1 MSENN
6 VRPQDTKERDRQAVA
21 IDYETYYDSKSGY
34 SLSAM
39 SPQLYCADE
48 RFDAYL
54 VAICGWEIMGDSLFE
69 RWRPGNS
76 ETGFRVSDGA
86 MVRKLPDGRQLY
98 VGRPE
103 NFGDWDNLRGR
114 ILIAHNAAFDS
125 VVTDELAR
133 RGMIPS
139 WLDSTRPKIPPHDFR
154 PCDADLTDPPEWKC
168 TADLSAYLMVPRNLK
183 GAMKELYGKEISKA
197 VRAGM
202 DGRHDYDLNPEERRA
217 LVEYGG
223 SDAVECHDIWLDHS
237 AEWPDIERAI
247 SDQKRD
253 ATKRGIM
260 VDRKLAEDSL
270 KELKRYHANVVCDV
284 PWYPEKPVG
293 SLPALRQ
300 AVIALGLMPPPSFKK
315 DDPRFLEWIE
325 RPVAR
330 YDDAVR
336 RGYEIL
342 DDFYEEVHHPE
353 VRENSGMNGSP
364 SAGNERVLH
373 RAYTERV
380 HLAHIAAT
388 GELAFLK
395 ARQKAVAINMH
406 AARVEGILA
415 SLDRDGA
422 SHPAFLYF
430 GAHTGRDS
438 GKSSTGGSNTNMLNM
453 PRKPVLQGDEHVFG
467 GKGIDIRGMYVAR
480 PGHKFVV
487 YDYSQIEARFSLWLV
502 DDTHMME
509 AMKREGN
516 LYQANAVMMGW
527 CEPGEKIK
535 KEKPDVYRLAKCCV
549 LGLGYGMGAAKFVDS
564 CKSQGLE
571 LPPVPVEHWPEIDR
585 RLSFIIRNVARVKG
599 DPYSER
605 NQWKVGQLIKS
616 LQIVS
621 DWRNA
626 NSKIVAKWR
635 EYEQVFKERIAAGK
649 STVAFRLPSGRIKRY
664 FDPHLCKEET
674 VEVDENGKEHPSFRI
689 AIKATTVRGN
699 PATFFTGGNIMEN
712 IVQASCRDIMAYSA
726 VEVERKHP
734 SWRYVFS
741 VYDEIVFEVPE
752 PEAEEANAEIPRIMT
767 KGDYIKDWTDGL
779 ALEVEGDVCDRY
791 HK

>member
-1 MSENN
+1 MT
-6 VRPQDTKERDRQAVA
+6 QQERDRAAVA
-21 IDYETYYDSKSGY
+21 IDYETFYDTKAGY

-39 SPQLYCADE
+39 SPQLYCADP

-54 VAICGWEIMGDSLFE
+54 VAICGWEITDDGIFE
-69 RWRPGNS
+69 PGMTLGGGCY
-76 ETGFRVSDGA
+76 EAGWEPGKAITRKRADGSFF
-86 MVRKLPDGRQLY
+86 RKLEDGRQLY

-103 NFGDWDNLRGR
+103 KFPDWENLKGR
-114 ILIAHNAAFDS
+114 ILLAHNAAFDS
-125 VVTDELAR
+125 VVTDELAK
-133 RGMIPS
+133 RGMVPS
-139 WLDSTRPKIPPHDFR
+139 WLLES
-154 PCDADLTDPPEWKC
+154 EWKC
-168 TADLSAYLMVPRNLK
+168 TADLAAFLMAPRNLK
-183 GAMKELYGKEISKA
+183 GAMKELFGKEISKA

-202 DGRHDYDLNPEERRA
+202 DGRHDYDLNEEDRKA

-223 SDAVECHDIWLDHS
+223 SDAVECHDLWLEYAH
-237 AEWPDIERAI
+237 EWPGIERAI

-260 VDRKLAEDSL
+260 VDRRLVEDSI
-270 KELKRYHANVVCDV
+270 KELKRYYADVVCDV
-284 PWYPEKPVG
+284 PWFPEKPVG
-293 SLPALRQ
+293 SLPALRN
-300 AVIALGLMPPPSFKK
+300 AVVAMGIEPPKSFKK
-315 DDPRFLEWIE
+315 DDPGFLDWQKEHSDI
-325 RPVAR
+325 P
-330 YDDAVR
+330 
-336 RGYEIL
+336 
-342 DDFYEEVHHPE
+342 F
-353 VRENSGMNGSP
+353 
-364 SAGNERVLH
+364 
-373 RAYTERV
+373 
-380 HLAHIAAT
+380 IA
-388 GELAFLK
+388 

-406 AARVEGILA
+406 LARLEGILA
-415 SLDRDGA
+415 SIDADGL

-438 GKSSTGGSNTNMLNM
+438 GKSSTGGANTNMLNM
-453 PRKPVLQGDEHVFG
+453 PRKPILQGDEHVFG
-467 GKGIDIRGMYVAR
+467 GKGVDIRGMYIPR

-509 AMKREGN
+509 AMQREGN

-527 CEPGEKIK
+527 CKPGEKIK

-571 LPPVPVEHWPEIDR
+571 LPSVPVDEWPEIDR
-585 RLSFIIRNVARVKG
+585 RLSFIIRNVAKIKG

-605 NQWKVGQLIKS
+605 NRQKVGQLIKS

-626 NSKIVAKWR
+626 NSKIVAKWK
-635 EYEQVFKERIAAGK
+635 EYEEVFKRRIAAGK
-649 STVAFRLPSGRIKRY
+649 DTVAFRLPSGRVKRY

-674 VEVDENGKEHPSFRI
+674 VEIDENGKEHPSFRI

-726 VEVERKHP
+726 VEVEKKHP
-734 SWRYVFS
+734 AWRYVFS

-752 PEAEEANAEIPRIMT
+752 ADADEASIVIPQTMT
-767 KGDYIKDWTDGL
+767 FGDYIRDWTKGL

>member
-1 MSENN
+1 MSEEK
-6 VRPQDTKERDRQAVA
+6 VRPQDPKERDREAVA
-21 IDYETYYDSKSGY
+21 IDYETFYDTKAEY
-34 SLSAM
+34 SLKDM

-54 VAICGWEIMGDSLFE
+54 VAICGEGIFKVPPDQFITQDVA
-69 RWRPGNS
+69 PGLY
-76 ETGFRVSDGA
+76 RRLD
-86 MVRKLPDGRQLY
+86 DGRELY

-103 NFGDWDNLRGR
+103 EFRHWENLRGR
-114 ILIAHNAAFDS
+114 ILVAHNAAFDS

-133 RGMIPS
+133 RGLVPS
-139 WLDSTRPKIPPHDFR
+139 WLLG
-154 PCDADLTDPPEWKC
+154 AEWKC
-168 TADLSAYLMVPRNLK
+168 TADLCAYLMVPRNLK
-183 GAMKELYGKEISKA
+183 GATKELYGREISKE

-202 DGRHDYDLNPEERRA
+202 DGRHDYDLNADERKA

-223 SDAVECHDIWLDHS
+223 SDAVECHDIWLDHA
-237 AEWPDIERAI
+237 AEWPEIERAI

-260 VDRKLAEDSL
+260 VDAEYARESL
-270 KELKRYHANVVCDV
+270 KELRRYEAEVVADV
-284 PWYPEKPVG
+284 PWYPGKPVG
-293 SLPALRQ
+293 SLPALRN
-300 AVIALGLMPPPSFKK
+300 AVVALGLEPPKSFKK
-315 DDPRFLEWIE
+315 DDPGFLEWIE

-330 YDDAVR
+330 YSEAIR
-336 RGYEIL
+336 RGYDVL
-342 DDFYEEVHHPE
+342 DTFEADVYHPSE
-353 VRENSGMNGSP
+353 CKWSSVDMNGALVYGP
-364 SAGNERVLH
+364 DLTLAH
-373 RAYTERV
+373 TERV
-380 HLAHIAAT
+380 RFAHVKPIGA
-388 GELAFLK
+388 LAFLT
-395 ARQKAVAINMH
+395 ARQKSVAIAMH
-406 AARVEGILA
+406 SARVEGILK
-415 SLDRDGA
+415 SLDAQGA

-467 GKGIDIRGMYVAR
+467 GKGIDIRGMYVPR
-480 PGHKFVV
+480 RGCKFVV
-487 YDYSQIEARFSLWLV
+487 FDYSQIEARFSLWLV

-509 AMKREGN
+509 ALRREGN
-516 LYQANAVMMGW
+516 LYQANAVAMGW
-527 CEPGEKIK
+527 CKPGEKIK

-549 LGLGYGMGAAKFVDS
+549 LGLGYGMGASKFVDS
-564 CKSQGLE
+564 CKSQGLD
-571 LPPVPVEHWPEIDR
+571 LPSMPVDRWPELDR
-585 RLSFIIRNVARVKG
+585 RIMFIVRNVARIKG

-605 NQWKVGQLIKS
+605 NRVKVGQLLES
-616 LQIVS
+616 LRIVT

-635 EYEQVFKERIAAGK
+635 EYEDVFKQRIAAGK
-649 STVAFRLPSGRIKRY
+649 DTVAFRLPSGRVKRY
-664 FDPHLCKEET
+664 FGPHLCKEET
-674 VEVDENGKEHPSFRI
+674 VEVDENGREHPSFRV

-726 VEVERKHP
+726 VEIERKRP

-752 PEAEEANAEIPRIMT
+752 KEAEEASIVIPQTMT
-767 KGDYIKDWTDGL
+767 FGEYIRDWTEGL

>member
-1 MSENN
+1 MLSDNT
-6 VRPQDTKERDRQAVA
+6 VRPQDSKERERQEQRDRAAVA
-21 IDYETYYDSKSGY
+21 IDYETFYDTKQGY
-34 SLSAM
+34 SLSTM
-39 SPQLYCADE
+39 SPQLYCADP

-54 VAICGWEIMGDSLFE
+54 VAICGWEITDDGIFEPGMTLGGGCYEAGWEPGKVVTRKRADGSLF
-69 RWRPGNS
+69 
-76 ETGFRVSDGA
+76 
-86 MVRKLPDGRQLY
+86 RKLEDGRQLY

-103 NFGDWDNLRGR
+103 RFPDWENLKGR
-114 ILIAHNAAFDS
+114 ILLAHNAAFDS

-133 RGMIPS
+133 RGLIPAWMGETES
-139 WLDSTRPKIPPHDFR
+139 LEMQGLDLDWT
-154 PCDADLTDPPEWKC
+154 APEWKC
-168 TADLSAYLMVPRNLK
+168 TADLAAFLMAPRNLK
-183 GAMKELYGKEISKA
+183 GAMKELFGKEISKA

-202 DGRHDYDLNPEERRA
+202 DGRHDYDLNAEDRKA

-223 SDAVECHDIWLDHS
+223 SDAVECHDLWLEYAH
-237 AEWPDIERAI
+237 EWQNLVFDNVRWIEREI
-247 SDQKRD
+247 SDQKRN

-260 VDRKLAEDSL
+260 IDRKLVEDSI
-270 KELKRYHANVVCDV
+270 KELKRYYADVVCDV
-284 PWYPEKPVG
+284 PWFPEKPVG

-300 AVIALGLMPPPSFKK
+300 AVIALGIEPPKSFKK
-315 DDPRFLEWIE
+315 DDPGFLDWQKEHSDI
-325 RPVAR
+325 P
-330 YDDAVR
+330 
-336 RGYEIL
+336 
-342 DDFYEEVHHPE
+342 F
-353 VRENSGMNGSP
+353 
-364 SAGNERVLH
+364 
-373 RAYTERV
+373 
-380 HLAHIAAT
+380 IA
-388 GELAFLK
+388 

-406 AARVEGILA
+406 LARLEGILA
-415 SLDRDGA
+415 SIDADGL

-438 GKSSTGGSNTNMLNM
+438 GKSSTGGANTNMLNM
-453 PRKPVLQGDEHVFG
+453 PRKPILQGDEHVFG
-467 GKGIDIRGMYVAR
+467 GKGVDIRGMYIPR

-527 CEPGEKIK
+527 CKPGEKIK
-535 KEKPDVYRLAKCCV
+535 KTNPDVYRLAKCCV

-571 LPPVPVEHWPEIDR
+571 LPSVPVDEWPEIDR
-585 RLSFIIRNVARVKG
+585 RLSFIIRNVARIKG

-605 NQWKVGQLIKS
+605 NRTKVGQLIRS

-626 NSKIVAKWR
+626 NSRIVAKWR
-635 EYEQVFKERIAAGK
+635 EYEDVFKQRIAAGK
-649 STVAFRLPSGRIKRY
+649 STVAFRLPSGRVKRY

-734 SWRYVFS
+734 TWRYVFS

-752 PEAEEANAEIPRIMT
+752 SDADEASIVIPQTMT
-767 KGDYIKDWTDGL
+767 FGDYIRDWTEGL

>member
-1 MSENN
+1 MT
-6 VRPQDTKERDRQAVA
+6 RKERDRQAVA
-21 IDYETYYDSKSGY
+21 LDFESFYDTKAGY

-54 VAICGWEIMGDSLFE
+54 VAICGWEITD
-69 RWRPGNS
+69 
-76 ETGFRVSDGA
+76 DGIFPTWHEGGT
-86 MVRKLPDGRQLY
+86 VTNRGTPSVLWRKLPDGRHLY
-98 VGRPE
+98 IGRPE
-103 NFGDWDNLRGR
+103 KFPDWDNLRGR
-114 ILIAHNAAFDS
+114 ILVAHNAAFDS

-139 WLDSTRPKIPPHDFR
+139 WLDSTRPKVKPLDFR

-168 TADLSAYLMVPRNLK
+168 TADLAAYLMVPRNLK
-183 GAMKELYGKEISKA
+183 GAMKELFGKEISKA

-223 SDAVECHDIWLDHS
+223 SDAVECHDIWLQFS
-237 AEWPDIERAI
+237 SEWGPMIMDGALAVERAI

-253 ATKRGIM
+253 ATKRGIL
-260 VDRKLAEDSL
+260 VDRKLVEESI
-270 KELKRYHANVVCDV
+270 KELKRYHAEVVCDV

-300 AVIALGLMPPPSFKK
+300 AVVALGIEPPKSFKK
-315 DDPRFLEWIE
+315 DDPGFLDWQKE
-325 RPVAR
+325 
-330 YDDAVR
+330 
-336 RGYEIL
+336 
-342 DDFYEEVHHPE
+342 H
-353 VRENSGMNGSP
+353 ENIP
-364 SAGNERVLH
+364 F
-373 RAYTERV
+373 
-380 HLAHIAAT
+380 IA
-388 GELAFLK
+388 

-406 AARVEGILA
+406 LARLEGILA
-415 SLDRDGA
+415 SIDKNGL

-438 GKSSTGGSNTNMLNM
+438 GKSATGGANTNMLNM
-453 PRKPVLQGDEHVFG
+453 PRRPILQGDEHVFG
-467 GKGIDIRGMYVAR
+467 GKGVDIRSMYVAR
-480 PGHKFVV
+480 PGHKFII
-487 YDYSQIEARFSLWLV
+487 YDFSQIEARFSLWLV

-527 CEPGEKIK
+527 CKPGEKIK

-571 LPPVPVEHWPEIDR
+571 LDSVPVDQWPDLDR
-585 RLSFIIRNVARVKG
+585 RLQFIIRNVARIKG

-605 NQWKVGQLIKS
+605 NRAKVGQLIRS
-616 LQIVS
+616 LGIVN

-626 NSKIVAKWR
+626 NSKIVAKWK

-674 VEVDENGKEHPSFRI
+674 VEVDENGVEHPSFRV

-734 SWRYVFS
+734 TWRYVFS

-752 PEAEEANAEIPRIMT
+752 AEAEEANAEVPRIMCH
-767 KGDYIKDWTDGL
+767 GDYIRDWTEGL
-779 ALEVEGDVCDRY
+779 ALEVEGGIEDHYC
-791 HK
+791 K

>member
-1 MSENN
+1 MSDNN
-6 VRPQDTKERDRQAVA
+6 VRPQDAKERDRQAVA
-21 IDYETYYDSKSGY
+21 LDYETYYDTKAGY

-54 VAICGWEIMGDSLFE
+54 VAICGWEIMDDSLFE
-69 RWRPGNS
+69 RWRPGNT

-86 MVRKLPDGRQLY
+86 MFRKLPDGRQLY

-103 NFGDWDNLRGR
+103 NFKDWDNLRGR
-114 ILIAHNAAFDS
+114 ILVAHNTAFDS

-139 WLDSTRPKIPPHDFR
+139 WLDSTRPKVKPLDFR
-154 PCDADLTDPPEWKC
+154 PCDADLADPPEWKC

-202 DGRHDYDLNPEERRA
+202 DGRHDYDLGAEERRA

-253 ATKRGIM
+253 ATKRGIA
-260 VDRKLAEDSL
+260 VDRKLVEDSI
-270 KELKRYHANVVCDV
+270 KELKRYHAEVVCDV

-293 SLPALRQ
+293 SLPALRN
-300 AVIALGLMPPPSFKK
+300 AVVELGIEPPKSFKK
-315 DDPRFLEWIE
+315 DDPGFLDWQKEH
-325 RPVAR
+325 
-330 YDDAVR
+330 DD
-336 RGYEIL
+336 IP
-342 DDFYEEVHHPE
+342 F
-353 VRENSGMNGSP
+353 
-364 SAGNERVLH
+364 
-373 RAYTERV
+373 
-380 HLAHIAAT
+380 IA
-388 GELAFLK
+388 

-406 AARVEGILA
+406 LARLEGILA
-415 SLDRDGA
+415 SLDGDGA

-453 PRKPVLQGDEHVFG
+453 PRKPILQGDEHVFG
-467 GKGIDIRGMYVAR
+467 GKGVDIRGMYVAR

-527 CEPGEKIK
+527 CQPGEKIK

-571 LPPVPVEHWPEIDR
+571 LPSVPVDEWPEIDR
-585 RLSFIIRNVARVKG
+585 RLSFIIRNVARIKG

-605 NQWKVGQLIKS
+605 NRVKVGQLIKS
-616 LQIVS
+616 LQIVG

-626 NSKIVAKWR
+626 NSRIVAKWK

-664 FDPHLCKEET
+664 FNPHLCKEET
-674 VEVDENGKEHPSFRI
+674 VEVDENGVEHPSYRI

-726 VEVERKHP
+726 VEIERKHP
-734 SWRYVFS
+734 AWRYVFS

-752 PEAEEANAEIPRIMT
+752 QEAEEAGIVIPQTMT
-767 KGDYIKDWTDGL
+767 FGDYIRDWTEGL
-779 ALEVEGDVCDRY
+779 ALEVEGDVCERY